1 MNNAVYSVITE
12 RIVSMLKQGTCPWR
26 RPWNRVN
33 AFPANFTTR
42 KTYHGFNFFLLS
54 TIGHEVP
61 FYLTYRQATELGG
74 NIRKGEKGL
83 PIVYWKLLKSEEL
96 DENGEA
102 KKIPLLRYYTVFN
115 ASQIDGI
122 TFPTVESRTGTSFN
136 PITQAEQII
145 TSWKDGPTIV
155 HGYAQASFCPS
166 TDTIQM
172 PSPSSFDTSQAYYA
186 TLFHELGHS
195 TGHSSRLS
203 RKLSGS
209 FASEDYSKEELVA
222 EMTSAFLCAHTGIDN
237 STIPQQASYLAG
249 WLKALKADPKLVIC
263 AAAQA
268 QKAANLIL
276 CIGEMDTDE
285 ETEQPKPENV
295 AA

>member
-1 MNNAVYSVITE
+1 MNNEVYIIITE
-12 RIVSMLKQGTCPWR
+12 RIVSMLNEGVCPWR
-26 RPWNRVN
+26 RPWNRMN

-74 NIRKGEKGL
+74 NVRQGEKGL
-83 PIVYWKLLKSEEL
+83 PITYWKLLKSEEL
-96 DENGEA
+96 DSRGEP

-115 ASQIDGI
+115 ASQIEGVE
-122 TFPTVESRTGTSFN
+122 FPTVQSRTGTEFN
-136 PITQAEQII
+136 PITQAE
-145 TSWKDGPTIV
+145 SVVAGFNGPKIV

-172 PSPSSFDTSQAYYA
+172 PNPGSFNSPQAYYA

-195 TGHSSRLS
+195 TGHASRLS

-249 WLKALKADPKLVIC
+249 WLKALKSDPKLVIC

-276 CIGEMDTDE
+276 GIGEMDT
-285 ETEQPKPENV
+285 
-295 AA
+295 